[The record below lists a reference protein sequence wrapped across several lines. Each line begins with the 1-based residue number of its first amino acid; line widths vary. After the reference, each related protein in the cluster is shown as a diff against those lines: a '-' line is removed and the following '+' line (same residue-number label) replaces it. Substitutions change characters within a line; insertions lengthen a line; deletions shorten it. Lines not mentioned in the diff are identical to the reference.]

1 MELSKKSLDDLISAA
16 DKIIEANSS
25 LEKDLFGEV
34 RNLETVREIL
44 GISEQNPKLSY
55 ELYYGN
61 IQKFLGEF
69 LPKGED
75 ISHVIR
81 ELVCI
86 LLAHKELSGLT
97 YGVRGADSRMSDT
110 NDMQNMIEV
119 LSEWSKTP
127 TDYFKLATILL
138 DKCKELGYVPQERAL
153 NDYVP
158 TGTD

>member
-1 MELSKKSLDDLISAA
+1 M
-16 DKIIEANSS
+16 
-25 LEKDLFGEV
+25 
-34 RNLETVREIL
+34 
-44 GISEQNPKLSY
+44 
-55 ELYYGN
+55 
-61 IQKFLGEF
+61 
-69 LPKGED
+69 
-75 ISHVIR
+75 
-81 ELVCI
+81 VCI